1 MGSADQANI
10 TVAELNRTMRVS
22 TKCLSAVIT
31 WVPSGMVSPQRLD
44 CASQVVHR
52 FYSEFTGQTV
62 EKMEQETDRDNFMS
76 PKQALDLGLIDAIL

>member
-22 TKCLSAVIT
+22 TKSLSAVT
-31 WVPSGMVSPQRLD
+31 HPSEMVSPQCLD

-52 FYSEFTGQTV
+52 FYSEFTGQPV

-76 PKQALDLGLIDAIL
+76 PKQALDLGLIDAILS

>member
-1 MGSADQANI
+1 
-10 TVAELNRTMRVS
+10 
-22 TKCLSAVIT
+22 
-31 WVPSGMVSPQRLD
+31 MVSPQRFD
-44 CASQVVHR
+44 CVSQVVHR